1 MYQTNY
7 KLFSETM
14 GFLKEFKDFALKG
27 NVVDMAVGII
37 IGGAF
42 KDIVTKLV
50 DNIIMPPVGC
60 LLGDK
65 NFKDLA
71 VKLQDAKPAELAA
84 DGSVITE
91 AQPEVLL
98 KYGEFLQQCIDF
110 AIIALSV
117 FVMVKV
123 INRLANL
130 RKQEEAA
137 PAAPPAPTKEET
149 LLTEIRD
156 LLKEKK

>member
-1 MYQTNY
+1 
-7 KLFSETM
+7 M

-71 VKLQDAKPAELAA
+71 VKLQDAKPAELDASGA
-84 DGSVITE
+84 VITE

-123 INRLANL
+123 INRLTNI
-130 RKQEEAA
+130 RKKEEEAA
-137 PAAPPAPTKEET
+137 PAPAPAPSNEEV

-156 LLKEKK
+156 LLKDKK

>member
-1 MYQTNY
+1 
-7 KLFSETM
+7 M

-71 VKLQDAKPAELAA
+71 VKLQDANPAE
-84 DGSVITE
+84 G
-91 AQPEVLL
+91 QPEVLL

-123 INRLANL
+123 INRLTNI
-130 RKQEEAA
+130 RKKEEEAA
-137 PAAPPAPTKEET
+137 PAPAPAPSNEEV

-156 LLKEKK
+156 LLKDKK

>member
-1 MYQTNY
+1 
-7 KLFSETM
+7 M
-14 GFLKEFKDFALKG
+14 GFLKEFKEFALKG

-42 KDIVTKLV
+42 KDIVTSLV
-50 DNIIMPPVGC
+50 NNIIMPPAGY

-65 NFKDLA
+65 NFTELSYKLKDA
-71 VKLQDAKPAELAA
+71 VPEHIDEKTGEVVAA
-84 DGSVITE
+84 V
-91 AQPEVLL
+91 PEVAIN
-98 KYGEFLQQCIDF
+98 YGTFIQNCLDF

-123 INRLANL
+123 INRLSNI
-130 RKQEEAA
+130 RKKEEAA
-137 PAAPPAPTKEET
+137 AAAAAPEPTKEEV

-156 LLKEKK
+156 LLKDKK